1 MGQVR
6 VMFDAAQQGDQ
17 AAEATLLEIAQ
28 DGDKEAEH
36 VLLEEV
42 RKVQLKAKFSFQEAF
57 DRVIAAH
64 PLLHLEY
71 LNSNGVKW

>member
-6 VMFDAAQQGDQ
+6 MMFDAAQQGDQ
-17 AAEATLLEIAQ
+17 AAEATLLEIAAV
-28 DGDKEAEH
+28 GDKEAEH
-36 VLLEEV
+36 VLFEEV

-64 PLLHLEY
+64 PVLHLAY

>member
-1 MGQVR
+1 MDFRATFRAV
-6 VMFDAAQQGDQ
+6 QQGDESAEVRLQ
-17 AAEATLLEIAQ
+17 EFAAV
-28 DGDKEAEH
+28 GDKEAEF

-64 PLLHLEY
+64 PALHLAY